1 MRLMMTA
8 ALCAVMSA
16 PAFAQQTLEFEGM
29 NWRVDAVELAETT
42 EFLGR
47 DALHFRDG
55 VIWIDGSQLATG
67 EIRFEMAISGSPG
80 HTGVLWRGQ
89 GVGDWEK
96 FYFRHHLNNLPDSVQ
111 YTPAHDGVT
120 AWQVFSDPDAISQV
134 NHGLNRWMEVRVVV
148 AEDQAD
154 IFMDGQLIH
163 HVPDLQ
169 REERSGWVGFW
180 QLAPSGAASGY
191 VRNVEI
197 TPQSNPQIIGRSE
210 RPMAEPVAHRA
221 ETWRV
226 SDPFSEDRLGDTPFE
241 TLRASRSRW
250 TALPVAYND
259 IANLASVTR
268 HSQGDTVLAEAT
280 LIADGDRTALV
291 RFGYSDRVQVFLN
304 GERLFVGNNDWRS
317 RDYRYLGTITRHVA
331 VPLSLRDGENTLT
344 FAVSETFGG
353 WGVTAAL
360 EDADGVRIAR

>member
-1 MRLMMTA
+1 MKLLMTAA
-8 ALCAVMSA
+8 ALCAALSA
-16 PAFAQQTLEFEGM
+16 PALAQDTLDFEGQS
-29 NWRVDAVELAETT
+29 WRVNAELAEHA

-47 DALHFRDG
+47 KALHFRDG
-55 VIWIDGSQLATG
+55 VIWIDGSQFETG

-96 FYFRHHLNNLPDSVQ
+96 FYFRHHLNNMPDSVQ
-111 YTPAHDGVT
+111 YTPAYDGVT
-120 AWQVFSDPDAISQV
+120 GWQIFSDADAISQV
-134 NHGLNRWMEVRVVV
+134 NHGLNRWMDVRVVV

-163 HVPDLQ
+163 HIPDLQ
-169 REERSGWVGFW
+169 REDGAGWVGFW
-180 QLAPSGAASGY
+180 QLAPNGVASGY
-191 VRNVEI
+191 VRDVRVTAQPDPE
-197 TPQSNPQIIGRSE
+197 IIGVPE
-210 RPMAEPVAHRA
+210 RPMMEPTANLVR
-221 ETWRV
+221 TWRV
-226 SDPFSEDRLGDTPFE
+226 SDPFNEAQLAEQSFDSLH
-241 TLRASRSRW
+241 ASRNRW
-250 TALPVAYND
+250 TTLDVAYNE

-268 HSQGDTVLAEAT
+268 HSEGDTVFAEAT
-280 LIADGDRTALV
+280 LQAGGPRTALV

-304 GERLFVGNNDWRS
+304 GERLFVGNNNWRS

-331 VPLSLRDGENTLT
+331 VPLDLQAGENTLT

>member
-29 NWRVDAVELAETT
+29 NWRIEADLAETA

-55 VIWIDGSQLATG
+55 VIWIDGSQFETG

-111 YTPAHDGVT
+111 YTPAYDGVT
-120 AWQVFSDPDAISQV
+120 GWQIFSGPDAMSQI
-134 NHGLNRWMEVRVVV
+134 NHGLNRWMDVRLVV

-154 IFMDGQLIH
+154 IFMDGELIH
-163 HVPDLQ
+163 HIPDLQ
-169 REERSGWVGFW
+169 REDGSGWIGFW
-180 QLAPSGAASGY
+180 QLAPNGVASGY
-191 VRNVEI
+191 VRNIEI
-197 TPQSNPQIIGRSE
+197 TAQTNPMIVGRSE
-210 RPMAEPVAHRA
+210 RQMSEPVANLV

-226 SDPFSEDRLGDTPFE
+226 SDPFSEAQLGEMTFDD
-241 TLRASRSRW
+241 LRQSRSHW

-268 HSQGDTVLAEAT
+268 HSQGNTVLAETT
-280 LIADGDRTALV
+280 LIADGARTALV

-304 GERLFVGNNDWRS
+304 GERLFVGQNDWRS

-331 VPLSLRDGENTLT
+331 VPLNLHDGENTLT

-360 EDADGVRIAR
+360 EEADGVRIAR